1 MFKWRY
7 SSSYDKQPEEWGD
20 PSVTAWLGV
29 LEAGDE
35 TASGNK
41 IEALSCPLLPH
52 MTLTSPVQEAA
63 NVGDLVYASV
73 KLIAKLLWAPGTT
86 LSWGL
91 SLLPCCLGA
100 AWCCARL
107 GWDSS
112 SRGSSGSCQGR
123 KLSLQLLSSWSNC
136 RKNKTRRWYF

>member
-1 MFKWRY
+1 MISLQCSNGGIAQAMI
-7 SSSYDKQPEEWGD
+7 SSQRSEET
-20 PSVTAWLGV
+20 VTAWLGV

-73 KLIAKLLWAPGTT
+73 KLIAKLLWAPGAT
-86 LSWGL
+86 LS
-91 SLLPCCLGA
+91 
-100 AWCCARL
+100 
-107 GWDSS
+107 
-112 SRGSSGSCQGR
+112 
-123 KLSLQLLSSWSNC
+123 
-136 RKNKTRRWYF
+136 